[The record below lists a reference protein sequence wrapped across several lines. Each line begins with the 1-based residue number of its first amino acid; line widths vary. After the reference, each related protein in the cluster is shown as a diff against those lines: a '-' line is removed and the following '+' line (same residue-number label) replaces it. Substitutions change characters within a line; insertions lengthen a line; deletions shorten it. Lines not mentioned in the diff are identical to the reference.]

1 MQFSQKIMFCL
12 SFSACA
18 EAENKLKTRAH
29 GPIGLTNRRATNGHC
44 LAGPNSQ
51 PHSASK
57 RAGTDAQF
65 VAIRRCFH
73 PAAADRAEG
82 MDCCR
87 YVNPFRAC
95 AGLRGLGYLM
105 VAIVAAVVAVSY
117 YAVVVYA
124 WGPMLLGGGAEAAG
138 AAAVL
143 AGFHVLVGNDGLD
156 PLALFSL

>member
-1 MQFSQKIMFCL
+1 
-12 SFSACA
+12 
-18 EAENKLKTRAH
+18 
-29 GPIGLTNRRATNGHC
+29 
-44 LAGPNSQ
+44 
-51 PHSASK
+51 
-57 RAGTDAQF
+57 
-65 VAIRRCFH
+65 
-73 PAAADRAEG
+73 

-124 WGPMLLGGGAEAAG
+124 WGPMLLGGGAEAVG

-143 AGFHVLVGNDGLD
+143 AGFHVLVGNDGLV
-156 PLALFSL
+156 PLSFFSLQDLFFDTA